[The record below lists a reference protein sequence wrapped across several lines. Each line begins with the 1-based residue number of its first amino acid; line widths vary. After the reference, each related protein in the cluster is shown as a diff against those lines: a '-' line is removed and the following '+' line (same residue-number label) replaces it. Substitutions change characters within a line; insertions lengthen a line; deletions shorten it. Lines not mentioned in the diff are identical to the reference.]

1 MNMILR
7 IKFPLTRD
15 DRSERFSAQLEFFS
29 GPEMIAKQCESGGE
43 YYQSNIQVK
52 PCVDDNEN
60 QGGGNFQKT
69 KTLVVDV
76 GEKN

>member
-1 MNMILR
+1 MIVN
-7 IKFPLTRD
+7 
-15 DRSERFSAQLEFFS
+15 
-29 GPEMIAKQCESGGE
+29 QCECEGE

-60 QGGGNFQKT
+60 EGGGNIQKT

-76 GEKN
+76 GQKN

>member
-1 MNMILR
+1 MILR

-29 GPEMIAKQCESGGE
+29 GPEMIARQCECEGE

-60 QGGGNFQKT
+60 EGNIQKT

>member
-1 MNMILR
+1 MIGVKDSLHSLSSSPAL
-7 IKFPLTRD
+7 KL
-15 DRSERFSAQLEFFS
+15 
-29 GPEMIAKQCESGGE
+29 IAKQCECEGE

>member
-1 MNMILR
+1 MILR

-29 GPEMIAKQCESGGE
+29 GPEMIAKQCECEGE

-52 PCVDDNEN
+52 PCVNEN
-60 QGGGNFQKT
+60 EGGGNIPKT